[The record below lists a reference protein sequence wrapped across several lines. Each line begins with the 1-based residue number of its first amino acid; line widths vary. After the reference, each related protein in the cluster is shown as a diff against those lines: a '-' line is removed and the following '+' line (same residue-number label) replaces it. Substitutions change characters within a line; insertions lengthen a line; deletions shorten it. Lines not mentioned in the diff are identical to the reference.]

1 MTTPSGFNRRSL
13 LFYGAA
19 RGAAA
24 ERASTAEF
32 IAALRAGASA
42 LGLSE
47 LGLNL
52 QSINQLRSAA
62 VRQRN
67 AQERFQRAPDVNAID
82 ASTIGQVPY
91 GRGLAEQAALP
102 IYQVGIQLHTI
113 DDEGEVS
120 SRYTTVRFTGQ
131 LEMTKA
137 DLLGQVQQDA
147 EALADNYGE
156 SYAGHDVV
164 ELTAV

>member
-19 RGAAA
+19 RGAVAV
-24 ERASTAEF
+24 RASTAEF
-32 IAALRAGASA
+32 VAALRAGASQ
-42 LGLSE
+42 LGLDE

-52 QSINQLRSAA
+52 QAINALRSAA
-62 VRQRN
+62 VAQRT
-67 AQERFQRAPDVNAID
+67 AQENFQAAPEVNAID
-82 ASTIGQVPY
+82 ASMIGQVPY

-102 IYQVGIQLHTI
+102 IYEVGIQLHTT
-113 DDEGEVS
+113 DDTGEVT
-120 SRYTTVRFTGQ
+120 SRYTSVRFTGQ

-137 DLLGQVQQDA
+137 DLLAQVQQDA

-164 ELTAV
+164 EITAK